1 MKKKFTLNVGLLA
14 LALWLFSSTSIF
26 AQDIHFT
33 QFQGTSLNLNPAL
46 AGATECD
53 QCFTG
58 QLKRQ
63 WQNVPVD
70 YRTFSGTYDRKF
82 TPKKENPKGWF
93 GGGLL
98 FDYDIAGD
106 SRLSGLHLGVIGS
119 YTRKLNKKNFLTG
132 GLQLAGTQR
141 SFDLGDLEFDDQW
154 AAYKPSLAG
163 VSQESF
169 ADLTVR
175 FGGLSAGLNWAYAVP
190 RSRVRFNAGIGAHHL
205 NRPNK
210 SFNNDVNVKHDSRF
224 AFYGMGTIP
233 VAKKFDLVVQAMRQ
247 IQGPH
252 GETVFGGYLRGHLNK
267 RPTHETALQAG
278 LLYRVGDML
287 APAVGLL
294 WKQWE
299 VGFAYDI
306 NVSDFNV
313 ATVNQGGPEVYVKY
327 CIKPPAAIRPCP
339 LCPKRL

>member
-1 MKKKFTLNVGLLA
+1 M
-14 LALWLFSSTSIF
+14 ALWLFSSASIF

-58 QLKRQ
+58 QFKRQ
-63 WQNVPVD
+63 WAAPPVD

-82 TPKKENPKGWF
+82 TPRKENPKGWF

-119 YTRKLNKKNFLTG
+119 YIRKLNKRNFLSG
-132 GLQLAGTQR
+132 ALQLAGTQR
-141 SFDLGDLEFDDQW
+141 SFDLDDLEFDDQW
-154 AAYKPSLAG
+154 APYKAAIGTTSLEAFDD
-163 VSQESF
+163 V
-169 ADLTVR
+169 TVR
-175 FGGLSAGLNWAYAVP
+175 YASLSTGINWAYAVP
-190 RSRVRFNAGIGAHHL
+190 RSRLRFNVGVGAHHL

-210 SFNNDVNVKHDSRF
+210 SYKNDVNVKHDRRF

-233 VAKKFDLVVQAMRQ
+233 IAKKLDVLVQALRQ
-247 IQGPH
+247 VQGPH

-267 RPTHETALQAG
+267 RPTHETSIQIGAI
-278 LLYRVGDML
+278 YRVGDAI
-287 APAVGLL
+287 APAIGML

-299 VGFAYDI
+299 VGYAYDL
-306 NVSDFNV
+306 NFSDFEV
-313 ATVNQGGPEVYVKY
+313 ATNGRGGPEIYVKY
-327 CIKPPAAIRPCP
+327 CIKPPPAVTPCP
-339 LCPKRL
+339 LCPRRI